1 MTNFTLLIIW
11 IVGAILLYLAD
22 GWFNFSAK
30 FRLPEDTFF
39 VCVGWFV
46 YLPIKLLITANS
58 WLRTL
63 KQNRLTKQQKEEKI
77 RIAEQEEIKQ
87 CLAEYEREL
96 KENRVQ

>member
-1 MTNFTLLIIW
+1 MTGSAIFIIW

-30 FRLPEDTFF
+30 FEHREDTFLA
-39 VCVGWFV
+39 CVGWYV
-46 YLPIKLLITANS
+46 YLPIKLLIGIDIKV
-58 WLRTL
+58 RKL
-63 KQNRLTKQQKEEKI
+63 KQIRMAKQQQEAKI